1 MGREVEAVSDPT
13 SLIRQMFE
21 RSSRK
26 LNSPKNLVKPS
37 WIGMDDYEIR
47 SRIRDEI
54 AELEAELEKPIG
66 EVSWDAVADEAA
78 DVYHFAS
85 MGADP
90 RRPRRI

>member
-1 MGREVEAVSDPT
+1 MSDPT
-13 SLIRQMFE
+13 SLLSAMHE
-21 RSSRK
+21 RSYRK
-26 LNSPKNLVKPS
+26 LNSPKNLAKTS
-37 WIGMDDYEIR
+37 WFGLSDYEIR
-47 SRIRDEI
+47 NRIRDEI

-90 RRPRRI
+90 RRTRGI